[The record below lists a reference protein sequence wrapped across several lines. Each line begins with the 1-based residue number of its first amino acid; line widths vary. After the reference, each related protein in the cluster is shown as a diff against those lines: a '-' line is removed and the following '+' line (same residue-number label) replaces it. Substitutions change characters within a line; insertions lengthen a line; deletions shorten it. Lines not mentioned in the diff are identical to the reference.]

1 MWICANNA
9 FLSIV
14 NSDIDPTVL
23 MVRARRHGDLEAVF
37 GPSVE
42 VTTIPGRDYQFRAFI
57 KREIVGQVIA
67 KALVDI
73 NYGNFK
79 GSTKDRN
86 LHDAYMQ
93 IWHVMED
100 LQEIPAYG
108 TRPRANF
115 RKQPQRGSR
124 GYRSEAQK
132 TADREDAARGL

>member
-14 NSDIDPTVL
+14 NSDRDPSVL
-23 MVRARRHGDLEAVF
+23 MVRARRRGDIEAVF

-67 KALVDI
+67 AALVNID
-73 NYGNFK
+73 YENFK
-79 GSTKDRN
+79 GSTKDRH

-93 IWHVMED
+93 IWHVMEE

-108 TRPRANF
+108 HRPRPNF
-115 RKQPQRGSR
+115 RKQPQRGR
-124 GYRSEAQK
+124 RSEAQK
-132 TADREDAARGL
+132 TADREDALRGL